1 MPLFYL
7 ISFFRKWAIKTQIKK
22 LDKDLFF
29 INDDLKKLL
38 IQLWGSW
45 ENIPDSQLK
54 SFNLDRHGNFVRP
67 EKYKLDDDNGR

>member
-7 ISFFRKWAIKTQIKK
+7 ISFFRKRAIKTQIKK
-22 LDKDLFF
+22 LDKDLVS
-29 INDDLKKLL
+29 INDDTKKLL

-54 SFNLDRHGNFVRP
+54 SFNLDRQGNFLRP
-67 EKYKLDDDNGR
+67 EKYKLDDDNGK